1 METADLSEF
10 ICYTK
15 NLPPKR
21 RKSQE
26 HVVLGAEHSDIRKE
40 VCYRMR
46 RTDQDI
52 KFKNIMVFAHD
63 YEGRTSYSLG
73 VSNKKY
79 VNGQETDEWVNGYIT
94 AQFPR
99 DNAPGNKEKV
109 DITNAFFAAY
119 ETRDGKSG
127 VKLVVREWNPHY
139 EEDSFGV

>member
-26 HVVLGAEHSDIRKE
+26 HVVLGAEHNDNERE
-40 VCYRMR
+40 VCYRME
-46 RTDQDI
+46 QEV
-52 KFKNIMVFAHD
+52 KFKNAMVFAHEH
-63 YEGRTSYSLG
+63 EGRTAYSLG
-73 VSNKKY
+73 VSSKKY
-79 VNGQETDEWVNGYIT
+79 VNGQKTDEWVNGYIT

-99 DNAPGNKEKV
+99 DNAPGNKEKI

-139 EEDSFGV
+139 DEEDSFGV